1 MPFTFSTFQPLLS
14 IFNETSR
21 FAPRYFERVD
31 LSFLDAY
38 NHPFSHELL
47 PANCRLC
54 PLPTAAALF
63 MIREGIHSPPGD
75 DQRRQGIGFHQ
86 SFILCPK
93 GWRGRK
99 RPFQFSRRSK
109 VFWVWVC
116 AFLGGVIIIIIIII
130 IIWFNWRRNFKFEKL
145 CDFQN
150 LSRVYRWRGEI
161 LKKGRFL
168 LINNQIYQNFKF
180 EKLCDGIKIYREVF
194 NDSIFIVEEEK
205 FWRKDDLC

>member
-1 MPFTFSTFQPLLS
+1 MIQTHGEIAPRVIYVPERDAYADEQRSNGVNQREISASLLIPIRGQPQSHDLHQETGPNYRDVFALDGSSSSHRQSRRCVPFTFSTFQPLLS

-21 FAPRYFERVD
+21 FARYFERVD

-63 MIREGIHSPPGD
+63 MIREGTHSPPGD

-109 VFWVWVC
+109 VF
-116 AFLGGVIIIIIIII
+116 
-130 IIWFNWRRNFKFEKL
+130 
-145 CDFQN
+145 
-150 LSRVYRWRGEI
+150 
-161 LKKGRFL
+161 
-168 LINNQIYQNFKF
+168 
-180 EKLCDGIKIYREVF
+180 
-194 NDSIFIVEEEK
+194 
-205 FWRKDDLC
+205 